1 MGRELRIA
9 ALVTSWNFNCARK
22 FDYPVRSSKLYL
34 NFVKPRPMFVLNS
47 NNSIANQ
54 FLFELRDSAVQ
65 KDRLRFRKNLE
76 RLGEILAYELSK
88 ALKFRDTIARS
99 PLGNLSIRVLEEQPV
114 LITIMRAGLPFFQG
128 FLNFFDGADSGFI
141 GAFRKE
147 EADNLTIKLEYVATT
162 SLEGKTV
169 ILIDPMLAT
178 GRSIIDSVNAICRN
192 GKPAHIH
199 IASLVA
205 APEGIK
211 HLEQNLQLPYTL
223 WACALDERLNEQFYI
238 VPGLGDAGDLS
249 FGEKL

>member
-1 MGRELRIA
+1 
-9 ALVTSWNFNCARK
+9 
-22 FDYPVRSSKLYL
+22 
-34 NFVKPRPMFVLNS
+34 MFVLNS

-54 FLFELRDSAVQ
+54 FLFELRDAVQQ

-88 ALKFRDTIARS
+88 TLEFKSVSANS
-99 PLGNLSIRVLEEQPV
+99 PLGTIPIQVIGEQPV
-114 LITIMRAGLPFFQG
+114 LITILRAGLPFFQG
-128 FLNFFDGADSGFI
+128 FLNFFDHADSGFI

-147 EADNLTIKLEYVATT
+147 GQDHLTIKLEYVATT

-178 GRSIIDSVNAICRN
+178 GRSVIDSVNAILRN
-192 GKPAHIH
+192 GKPSHIH

-205 APEGIK
+205 APEGIE
-211 HLEQNLQLPYTL
+211 HLKQNLKLPYSL
-223 WACALDERLNEQFYI
+223 WTCAVDEKLNAQYYI